1 MGTSSCG
8 FHLKGG
14 LPPFGHLRRGYS
26 CTRTNEVF
34 HGSMD
39 QLQRFRL
46 HFDQRFLDFLWN
58 VKIQNNDGCWAL
70 YWLGLVSSFLTWCLD
85 VPTWDLVG
93 PQIRRYPLRIGIVFH
108 QWVWSFGSLC
118 DGESTMPIRDQT
130 QDAFLPS
137 HSLRHQTTAR
147 QQVQR
152 NIEPG
157 DFWLSTG
164 RRPNRSLV

>member
-14 LPPFGHLRRGYS
+14 LLPFGHLHRGYYVQEQ
-26 CTRTNEVF
+26 TKF
-34 HGSMD
+34 SMD
-39 QLQRFRL
+39 QWINCKGSDCTLIKGFWISYGMSRFRTTTGVE
-46 HFDQRFLDFLWN
+46 H
-58 VKIQNNDGCWAL
+58 CT
-70 YWLGLVSSFLTWCLD
+70 GLVWCQVFWLD
-85 VPTWDLVG
+85 VRTWDLVG
-93 PQIRRYPLRIGIVFH
+93 PQIRRCPLRIGIVFH
-108 QWVWSFGSLC
+108 QWVWSFGSIC

-137 HSLRHQTTAR
+137 HSLWHQTTAR